1 MPNNLPAS
9 VGRLL
14 LDLWHDL
21 SDPQVLWQALV
32 LGLCLTLAWLMVR
45 SLRRYVSR
53 RLLGSAVPHS
63 RAGDAMRFGLDGL
76 RRILFPL
83 LALLLVLAAR
93 PVLALW
99 HHVNLLHLAVS
110 LLGSLVVVRFMVYL
124 MRSVLPQGNLLMAF
138 ERSASVMVWSALAL
152 HLTGLLP
159 ELIGFLDSIRL
170 LLPGRRVTLW
180 LVLQAVFW
188 TVVTLLFALWVG
200 AAVEARLMQAESL
213 HSSSRVALSRLLRSL
228 LVVMAVLLVL
238 PLVGIDL
245 TVLSVFGGALGVG
258 LGFGLQKIASN
269 YVSGFII
276 LLDRSIRIGDVIT
289 ADQFNGVVKNI
300 TSRYVVVKASDGREA
315 IIPNETLITQTI
327 QNHTHS
333 DNLVRVTVQVQV
345 GYDSDIEQALSVL
358 VALAREHPRLLAEP
372 APAALVLRMADSGI
386 DLELGAW
393 LNDPQLGMQ
402 GIRSDLY
409 RAIVKAFR
417 AHGIDI
423 PYPQRV
429 VHQMPSKS
437 ISLQERDAS

>member
-1 MPNNLPAS
+1 MPNNLPTS

-32 LGLCLTLAWLMVR
+32 LVLCLTLAWLMVR

-170 LLPGRRVTLW
+170 LLPGRHITLW

-188 TVVTLLFALWVG
+188 IVVTLLLALWAG
-200 AAVEARLMQAESL
+200 TAVEARLMQAESL

-358 VALAREHPRLLAEP
+358 VALARAHPRLLAEP

>member
-1 MPNNLPAS
+1 
-9 VGRLL
+9 
-14 LDLWHDL
+14 
-21 SDPQVLWQALV
+21 
-32 LGLCLTLAWLMVR
+32 
-45 SLRRYVSR
+45 
-53 RLLGSAVPHS
+53 
-63 RAGDAMRFGLDGL
+63 
-76 RRILFPL
+76 
-83 LALLLVLAAR
+83 
-93 PVLALW
+93 
-99 HHVNLLHLAVS
+99 
-110 LLGSLVVVRFMVYL
+110 
-124 MRSVLPQGNLLMAF
+124 
-138 ERSASVMVWSALAL
+138 
-152 HLTGLLP
+152 
-159 ELIGFLDSIRL
+159 
-170 LLPGRRVTLW
+170 
-180 LVLQAVFW
+180 
-188 TVVTLLFALWVG
+188 
-200 AAVEARLMQAESL
+200 MQAESL

-258 LGFGLQKIASN
+258 IGFGLQKIASN

-358 VALAREHPRLLAEP
+358 VALARAHPRLLADP
-372 APAALVLRMADSGI
+372 PPAALVVRMADSGI

>member
-32 LGLCLTLAWLMVR
+32 LGLCLALAWLMVR

-170 LLPGRRVTLW
+170 LLPGRHITLW

-188 TVVTLLFALWVG
+188 TVVTLLLALWAG
-200 AAVEARLMQAESL
+200 TAVEARLMQAESL

>member
-21 SDPQVLWQALV
+21 SDPQVLWQVLV

-45 SLRRYVSR
+45 GLRRFVSR
-53 RLLGSAVPHS
+53 SLWGSAAPNG
-63 RAGDAMRFGLDGL
+63 RAGDAMRFGLAGL

-83 LALLLVLAAR
+83 LALLLVMAAR
-93 PVLALW
+93 PALALW

-110 LLGSLVVVRFMVYL
+110 LLASLVMVRFMVFL
-124 MRSVLPQGNLLMAF
+124 MRSALPQGNMLVAF
-138 ERSASVMVWSALAL
+138 ERSASVMVWGALAL

-170 LLPGRRVTLW
+170 LLPGRHVTLW

-188 TVVTLLFALWVG
+188 TVVTLLLALWAG
-200 AAVEARLMQAESL
+200 TALEGRLMQAESL
-213 HSSSRVALSRLLRSL
+213 HTSSRVALSRLLRSL
-228 LVVMAVLLVL
+228 LVVLAVLLVL

-289 ADQFNGVVKNI
+289 TDQFNGVVKNI
-300 TSRYVVVKASDGREA
+300 TSRYVVVKAGDGREA
-315 IIPNETLITQTI
+315 IIPNETLITQTV

-333 DNLVRVTVQVQV
+333 DSLVRVTVQVQV
-345 GYDSDIEQALSVL
+345 GYDSDVEQALSLL
-358 VALAREHPRLLAEP
+358 VSLAREHPRLLGDP
-372 APAALVLRMADSGI
+372 PPAAWVVRMADSGI

-393 LNDPQLGMQ
+393 LDDPQFGMQ
-402 GIRSDLY
+402 VIRSDLY
-409 RAIVKAFR
+409 RAIIKAFR
-417 AHGIDI
+417 EQGIDI

-429 VHQMPSKS
+429 VRQLPSKS
-437 ISLQERDAS
+437 VS

>member
-1 MPNNLPAS
+1 MPNNLPTS

-45 SLRRYVSR
+45 SLRRYLSR
-53 RLLGSAVPHS
+53 SLLGSAAPHS

-170 LLPGRRVTLW
+170 LLPGRHVTLW

-188 TVVTLLFALWVG
+188 TVVTLLLALWAG
-200 AAVEARLMQAESL
+200 TAVEARLMQAESL

-372 APAALVLRMADSGI
+372 PPAALVVRMADSGI

-437 ISLQERDAS
+437 ISLPERDTS

>member
-1 MPNNLPAS
+1 
-9 VGRLL
+9 
-14 LDLWHDL
+14 
-21 SDPQVLWQALV
+21 
-32 LGLCLTLAWLMVR
+32 
-45 SLRRYVSR
+45 
-53 RLLGSAVPHS
+53 
-63 RAGDAMRFGLDGL
+63 
-76 RRILFPL
+76 
-83 LALLLVLAAR
+83 
-93 PVLALW
+93 
-99 HHVNLLHLAVS
+99 
-110 LLGSLVVVRFMVYL
+110 
-124 MRSVLPQGNLLMAF
+124 
-138 ERSASVMVWSALAL
+138 
-152 HLTGLLP
+152 
-159 ELIGFLDSIRL
+159 
-170 LLPGRRVTLW
+170 
-180 LVLQAVFW
+180 
-188 TVVTLLFALWVG
+188 
-200 AAVEARLMQAESL
+200 MQAESL

-358 VALAREHPRLLAEP
+358 VALARAHPRLLAEP

-429 VHQMPSKS
+429 VHQMPSKVN
-437 ISLQERDAS
+437 LVAGA

>member
-1 MPNNLPAS
+1 
-9 VGRLL
+9 
-14 LDLWHDL
+14 
-21 SDPQVLWQALV
+21 
-32 LGLCLTLAWLMVR
+32 
-45 SLRRYVSR
+45 
-53 RLLGSAVPHS
+53 
-63 RAGDAMRFGLDGL
+63 
-76 RRILFPL
+76 
-83 LALLLVLAAR
+83 
-93 PVLALW
+93 
-99 HHVNLLHLAVS
+99 
-110 LLGSLVVVRFMVYL
+110 
-124 MRSVLPQGNLLMAF
+124 
-138 ERSASVMVWSALAL
+138 
-152 HLTGLLP
+152 
-159 ELIGFLDSIRL
+159 
-170 LLPGRRVTLW
+170 
-180 LVLQAVFW
+180 VFW
-188 TVVTLLFALWVG
+188 IVVTLLLALWAG
-200 AAVEARLMQAESL
+200 TAVEARLMQAESL

-300 TSRYVVVKASDGREA
+300 TSRYVAVKASDGREA

-358 VALAREHPRLLAEP
+358 VALAREHQRLLAEP
-372 APAALVLRMADSGI
+372 PPAALVVRMADSGI

>member
-32 LGLCLTLAWLMVR
+32 LGLCLALAWLMVR

-170 LLPGRRVTLW
+170 LLPGRHVTLW

-188 TVVTLLFALWVG
+188 TVVTLLLALWAG
-200 AAVEARLMQAESL
+200 TAVEARLMQAESL

>member
-1 MPNNLPAS
+1 MNMPNNLPAS

-21 SDPQVLWQALV
+21 SDPQVLWQVLV
-32 LGLCLTLAWLMVR
+32 LGVCLALAWLMVR
-45 SLRRYVSR
+45 SLRRYVSHS
-53 RLLGSAVPHS
+53 LWGSAAPNG
-63 RAGDAMRFGLDGL
+63 RAGDAMRFGLAGL

-83 LALLLVLAAR
+83 LALLLVMAAR
-93 PVLALW
+93 PALALW

-110 LLGSLVVVRFMVYL
+110 LLASLVMVRFMVFL
-124 MRSVLPQGNLLMAF
+124 MRSALPQGNMLVAF
-138 ERSASVMVWSALAL
+138 ERSASVMVWGALAL

-170 LLPGRRVTLW
+170 LLPGRHVTLW

-188 TVVTLLFALWVG
+188 TVVTLLLALWAG
-200 AAVEARLMQAESL
+200 TAVEGRLMQAESL
-213 HSSSRVALSRLLRSL
+213 HTSSRVALSRLLRSL
-228 LVVMAVLLVL
+228 LVVLAVLLVL

-289 ADQFNGVVKNI
+289 TDQFNGVVKNI
-300 TSRYVVVKASDGREA
+300 TSRYVVVKAGDGREA
-315 IIPNETLITQTI
+315 IIPNETLITQTV

-333 DNLVRVTVQVQV
+333 DSLVRVTVQVQV
-345 GYDSDIEQALSVL
+345 GYDSDVEQALSLL
-358 VALAREHPRLLAEP
+358 VSLAREHPRLLGDP
-372 APAALVLRMADSGI
+372 PPAAWVVRMADSGI

-402 GIRSDLY
+402 VIRSDLY
-409 RAIVKAFR
+409 RAIIKAFR
-417 AHGIDI
+417 EQGIDI

-429 VHQMPSKS
+429 VHQLPSKS
-437 ISLQERDAS
+437 VS

>member
-1 MPNNLPAS
+1 
-9 VGRLL
+9 
-14 LDLWHDL
+14 
-21 SDPQVLWQALV
+21 
-32 LGLCLTLAWLMVR
+32 
-45 SLRRYVSR
+45 
-53 RLLGSAVPHS
+53 
-63 RAGDAMRFGLDGL
+63 
-76 RRILFPL
+76 
-83 LALLLVLAAR
+83 
-93 PVLALW
+93 
-99 HHVNLLHLAVS
+99 
-110 LLGSLVVVRFMVYL
+110 
-124 MRSVLPQGNLLMAF
+124 
-138 ERSASVMVWSALAL
+138 
-152 HLTGLLP
+152 
-159 ELIGFLDSIRL
+159 
-170 LLPGRRVTLW
+170 
-180 LVLQAVFW
+180 
-188 TVVTLLFALWVG
+188 
-200 AAVEARLMQAESL
+200 
-213 HSSSRVALSRLLRSL
+213 VALSRLLRSL
-228 LVVMAVLLVL
+228 LVVTAVLLVL

-372 APAALVLRMADSGI
+372 PPAAVVVRMADSGI

-417 AHGIDI
+417 THGIDI

-429 VHQMPSKS
+429 VHQVPPNSS
-437 ISLQERDAS
+437 SLQGRDAS

>member
-1 MPNNLPAS
+1 MPNNLPTS

-14 LDLWHDL
+14 LDLWHDW
-21 SDPQVLWQALV
+21 SDPQVLWQARGLV
-32 LGLCLTLAWLMVR
+32 LCLTLAWLMVR

-180 LVLQAVFW
+180 LVLQAV
-188 TVVTLLFALWVG
+188 
-200 AAVEARLMQAESL
+200 
-213 HSSSRVALSRLLRSL
+213 SR
-228 LVVMAVLLVL
+228 
-238 PLVGIDL
+238 
-245 TVLSVFGGALGVG
+245 
-258 LGFGLQKIASN
+258 
-269 YVSGFII
+269 
-276 LLDRSIRIGDVIT
+276 
-289 ADQFNGVVKNI
+289 
-300 TSRYVVVKASDGREA
+300 
-315 IIPNETLITQTI
+315 PN
-327 QNHTHS
+327 
-333 DNLVRVTVQVQV
+333 
-345 GYDSDIEQALSVL
+345 A
-358 VALAREHPRLLAEP
+358 
-372 APAALVLRMADSGI
+372 
-386 DLELGAW
+386 
-393 LNDPQLGMQ
+393 
-402 GIRSDLY
+402 
-409 RAIVKAFR
+409 
-417 AHGIDI
+417 
-423 PYPQRV
+423 
-429 VHQMPSKS
+429 SKS
-437 ISLQERDAS
+437 VAAKRRNECMIGQ